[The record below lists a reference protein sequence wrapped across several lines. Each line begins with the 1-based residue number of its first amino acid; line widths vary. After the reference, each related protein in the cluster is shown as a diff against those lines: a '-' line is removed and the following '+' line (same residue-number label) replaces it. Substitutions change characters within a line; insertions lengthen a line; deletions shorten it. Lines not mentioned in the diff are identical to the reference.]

1 MKWSEI
7 FLELILKSND
17 FVSKYGYFGIF
28 IISLVCSLNPF
39 IPIPYFVLLFTF
51 GPVLNPFFLAL
62 VAALGASIGKTLC
75 YVIGLGG
82 KEILEKKFSKQINK
96 LKKSFE
102 KYKPGI
108 WVFLIGLTPLP
119 DDPVV
124 ILCGIIKYDF
134 RKFFI
139 ALFLG
144 KFILSLFLS
153 LAGYYSINWVLNYFN
168 IGLELLV

>member
-1 MKWSEI
+1 MKWSEF
-7 FLELILKSND
+7 FLEILLKSND
-17 FVSKYGYFGIF
+17 FVTKYGYFGIF
-28 IISLVCSLNPF
+28 LISLVCSLNPF

-51 GPVLNPFFLAL
+51 GPILNPVFLAL

-82 KEILEKKFSKQINK
+82 KEILEKKFDKHIKK

-102 KYKPGI
+102 KYKPGV
-108 WVFLIGLTPLP
+108 WVFLIGLTPII
-119 DDPVV
+119 DDPVI

-134 RKFFI
+134 KKFFI

-144 KFILSLFLS
+144 KFILSLALS
-153 LAGYYSINWVLNYFN
+153 LAGYYSINWILDYFN
-168 IGLELLV
+168 IELEFLV